1 MPQGAAKGLAAGMAQ
16 VGGPHVSAN
25 RPGEIV
31 VVEIPL
37 ATFGAEFSLKSI
49 LKEAGAG
56 GKSKAAGTG
65 AGRAAA
71 TTAAGG
77 ESGAAGENNENE
89 LAATATAAAAAVSS
103 GKAPMPA
110 PKLVGA
116 GGNFYSNFVEQLE
129 RKYTAQHVGDVGSSS
144 EDSDSL
150 VLENGE
156 DESMDGDSDD
166 ESVRSTVDLGTGAGA
181 AKATAGGKD
190 ASASA
195 SGSGPAPKKRRRKHD
210 FYDYDDIEGFIDDS
224 EVEVAVERSLQAKHK
239 KTKES
244 GFFQAAAGEL
254 ELEVDPAAARA
265 LAKHASSAAKQAAA
279 AGGASPAADKKA
291 AAAAAAAAAAMR
303 PPLIKPQW
311 SPTPGTLDALQVR
324 RVLVLVLVL
333 VRVLYGVLL
342 LRPLP
347 APPTTASND

>member
-1 MPQGAAKGLAAGMAQ
+1 MAL

-37 ATFGAEFSLKSI
+37 AAFGAEFSLKSI

-89 LAATATAAAAAVSS
+89 LAATATAAASS

-190 ASASA
+190 AAASA

-224 EVEVAVERSLQAKHK
+224 EVEVAVERSLLAKHK

-324 RVLVLVLVL
+324 RVLVLVPNV
-333 VRVLYGVLL
+333 VLL
-342 LRPLP
+342 LRPLS